1 MIRPRRSLLF
11 MPGSN
16 ARALEKARNLPADGI
31 ILDLEDSVAPDA
43 KAMARDQIAK
53 AIAAGGFGKRE
64 VLIRVNSLDTPWW
77 VDDVT
82 MAGKARPDGI
92 LVPKISTVADLNAIA
107 NRLSDINAD
116 MSIRVWAML
125 ETARGVLDADKLA
138 AASRDSETRLAGF
151 VFGPNDI
158 SRETRIRM
166 QPGRAAMIP
175 MITHCILATR
185 AHGLEI
191 LDGPY
196 SDISNIDGF
205 AVECAQ
211 GRDLGFDGKT
221 LIHPSH
227 IEACNAIFT
236 PPAEEVE
243 QARKIIAAFE
253 KPENASRGAIQL
265 DGRMVE
271 RLHADMAQAHDRDC
285 GRDRGDG
292 ALKSLLGVSSLL
304 PQGEKGR
311 SQRSRYAID
320 PRAEAIDRV
329 GIAAI
334 FLIMRSRGAGGEI
347 AVALALV
354 VAQRADAFHV
364 AQHERLAPRQT
375 VLIDAER
382 GQHLR
387 QFVGG
392 MRSPADQRLQIGGRH
407 PQFAR
412 DPAEIGGVHL
422 AHFPQLAPVL
432 QPFAE
437 DVDHE
442 ADDGIGLFLN
452 GHGTA
457 PLGSLNG
464 PR

>member
-43 KAMARDQIAK
+43 KAVARDQIAK

-138 AASRDSETRLAGF
+138 AASKDSETRLAGF

-227 IEACNAIFT
+227 IEACNAVDI
-236 PPAEEVE
+236 ADVAVGAVEEPE
-243 QARKIIAAFE
+243 PMCARRQDASDHRDHRRAA
-253 KPENASRGAIQL
+253 
-265 DGRMVE
+265 
-271 RLHADMAQAHDRDC
+271 RLHAGSASPARYHWPEHEARRAGFPNPFRRAPSLSARPGPTRGFEHGPDP
-285 GRDRGDG
+285 DRG
-292 ALKSLLGVSSLL
+292 
-304 PQGEKGR
+304 R
-311 SQRSRYAID
+311 R
-320 PRAEAIDRV
+320 
-329 GIAAI
+329 
-334 FLIMRSRGAGGEI
+334 
-347 AVALALV
+347 
-354 VAQRADAFHV
+354 
-364 AQHERLAPRQT
+364 
-375 VLIDAER
+375 
-382 GQHLR
+382 
-387 QFVGG
+387 
-392 MRSPADQRLQIGGRH
+392 
-407 PQFAR
+407 
-412 DPAEIGGVHL
+412 
-422 AHFPQLAPVL
+422 
-432 QPFAE
+432 
-437 DVDHE
+437 
-442 ADDGIGLFLN
+442 
-452 GHGTA
+452 
-457 PLGSLNG
+457 
-464 PR
+464 